1 MFVRAPH
8 DQLVQADSR
17 FWNASGFRA
26 SIGAD
31 GVRVETQSVQ
41 SLLAGGVAFDTPR
54 SAGHGEPSPEH
65 TVSPYIEAGMFP
77 EEGHEDEELHRIG
90 PF

>member
-1 MFVRAPH
+1 MLDA
-8 DQLVQADSR
+8 LVCLEACR
-17 FWNASGFRA
+17 
-26 SIGAD
+26 
-31 GVRVETQSVQ
+31 GVRFLETTV
-41 SLLAGGVAFDTPR
+41 TPTN
-54 SAGHGEPSPEH
+54 APSRALFASFARGMDAEH